1 MSEGRHQ
8 RIEIA
13 EIVVRVNK
21 YRPYIHPFYIANL
34 SPYETDAA
42 SVSRK
47 GTISKTPLVNKNKT
61 PVSVQSYG
69 SNGLLFIPLPKVI
82 ALTNPTKYIEPGTK
96 FLVEFVGGD
105 VSKPIIIARYQDHG
119 KS

>member
-1 MSEGRHQ
+1 MSDGRHQ
-8 RIEIA
+8 HTEIA

-34 SPYETDAA
+34 SPYESAA
-42 SVSRK
+42 PDVTRRP
-47 GTISKTPLVNKNKT
+47 TIPKTPLTNKNKS
-61 PVSVQSYG
+61 PVSVQTYG
-69 SNGLLFIPLPKVI
+69 KNGLLFIPLPKSV
-82 ALTNPTKYIEPGTK
+82 ALTHPTKYIEPGTK